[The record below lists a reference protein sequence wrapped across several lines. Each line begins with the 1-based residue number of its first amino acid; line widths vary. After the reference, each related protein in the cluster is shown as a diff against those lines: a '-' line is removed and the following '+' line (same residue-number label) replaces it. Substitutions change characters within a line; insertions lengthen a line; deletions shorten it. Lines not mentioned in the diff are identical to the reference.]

1 MDEALLKKG
10 NTVKSPA
17 FHFILSFWILS
28 LNHQSGEGWHY
39 DIFNILDEKKR
50 GWKDKQ
56 RNKMRDTTMCSVH
69 ALYVHC

>member
-50 GWKDKQ
+50 G
-56 RNKMRDTTMCSVH
+56 
-69 ALYVHC
+69 

>member
-17 FHFILSFWILS
+17 FHFICSFCLFGFLS

-50 GWKDKQ
+50 G
-56 RNKMRDTTMCSVH
+56 
-69 ALYVHC
+69 